1 MITHKDLGAVTL
13 IEIQGQFSVEEAF
26 ALRQKCWHNYKGA
39 KLVFN
44 LQEASFIGSSGLIPL
59 LKDLSNLGESSGQVV
74 HLVGIRPE
82 VKRLIDG
89 LGMKGFRT
97 FGDIRRAI
105 TEWAVPCERD

>member
-1 MITHKDLGAVTL
+1 MITHKDLGAVKL

-26 ALRQKCWHNYKGA
+26 ALRKKCWDSYKGE

-44 LQEASFIGSSGLIPL
+44 LERASFIGSSGLIPL

-74 HLVGIRPE
+74 HLVGIKPE
-82 VKRLIDG
+82 VKRLING

-97 FGDIRRAI
+97 FVDVHQAI
-105 TEWAVPCERD
+105 TELAGPCAQD